1 MNIIFNKMRNP
12 FFLLLFFFLLLI
24 LWLSWIFV
32 SPIFSR
38 ATAYKKYI
46 QETTTGYI
54 ILQPYKVQKYIRKLA
69 PTATRWIKQIPRF
82 TSLQPGPIR
91 LDWFHNLPREF
102 SLLFDYIPG
111 TGFETHL
118 IIREKRNSTAFM
130 EELNS
135 SHFLNE
141 FCFINWRSPLSSNI
155 QRDLWINE
163 GFVYKKTSS
172 TSINTYKSSSSSKLL
187 KNKHLLEFLW
197 INREQ
202 NATDILDSLVRCFPR
217 LNNAYLPA
225 WQRALNN
232 TDWVYFN
239 LNLIEDNLVAGTLI
253 IHPITPTGT
262 MEIKEGILTFHEWTQ
277 SQLPSPI
284 QLEINETTSSEDLNW
299 EIRFYDFE
307 TRLKRAL
314 GNFSD

>member
-1 MNIIFNKMRNP
+1 
-12 FFLLLFFFLLLI
+12 
-24 LWLSWIFV
+24 
-32 SPIFSR
+32 
-38 ATAYKKYI
+38 
-46 QETTTGYI
+46 
-54 ILQPYKVQKYIRKLA
+54 
-69 PTATRWIKQIPRF
+69 
-82 TSLQPGPIR
+82 
-91 LDWFHNLPREF
+91 
-102 SLLFDYIPG
+102 
-111 TGFETHL
+111 
-118 IIREKRNSTAFM
+118 M

-299 EIRFYDFE
+299 EIRFYD
-307 TRLKRAL
+307 LKH
-314 GNFSD
+314 D